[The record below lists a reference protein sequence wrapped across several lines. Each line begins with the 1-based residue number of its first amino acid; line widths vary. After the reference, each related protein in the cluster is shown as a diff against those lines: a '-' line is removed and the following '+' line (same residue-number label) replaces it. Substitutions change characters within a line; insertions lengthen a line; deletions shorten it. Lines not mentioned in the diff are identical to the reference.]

1 MICFMWY
8 WIPIWIAVLWLMGGI
23 IYIIWA
29 MTGGWGMIR

>member
-8 WIPIWIAVLWLMGGI
+8 WIPIVMIVFGGMACL

-29 MTGGWGMIR
+29 MTSGWGMIR